1 MRRIFALTLSALTL
15 LCALGGCESPA
26 QKEPLTAQARTQ
38 LYKTAIENARD
49 FETNDYMGIITSA
62 DDEQASLIFLLLGLS
77 EEDMT
82 SYALSVSPVNVR
94 AYAIAAVLP
103 AAGKDDDVLEALN
116 DYVENQKESFRQYL
130 EVEYENA
137 VNTRLE
143 TLDDGTILMVM
154 RGAGCRFRLHPR
166 HHRTGTVTLHRQG
179 AHGKR
184 HARPRTGPCR
194 LTLALT
200 WPFFRAYP
208 S

>member
-15 LCALGGCESPA
+15 LCALGGCKSPA

-49 FETNDYMGIITSA
+49 SETNDYMGIITSA

-116 DYVENQKESFRQYL
+116 EYVENQKESFRQYL

-143 TLDDGTILMVM
+143 TLDDGTVLMVM
-154 RGAGCRFRLHPR
+154 CEGQDAVFDSIRD
-166 HHRTGTVTLHRQG
+166 TIEQG
-179 AHGKR
+179 Q
-184 HARPRTGPCR
+184 
-194 LTLALT
+194 
-200 WPFFRAYP
+200 
-208 S
+208 